1 MSAPESDYLGEYL
14 IDQMRPVAAALAA
27 CVAARDQAGA
37 AIILQR
43 RSWREL
49 QALAVILAECASP
62 HRLRSVCGTCEGCG
76 APLHPVD
83 GESRRHAAKGLC
95 WPCYRADRKP
105 PAVAACPDP
114 EPDETP
120 QTKREAR
127 MEDLAE
133 LLSWGRPLE
142 EAARRVGI
150 TERTALKYVAELR
163 EREEGDSVAA

>member
-1 MSAPESDYLGEYL
+1 MSELV
-14 IDQMRPVAAALAA
+14 IDAMRPVAADLAR

-62 HRLRSVCGTCEGCG
+62 HRLKTVCGACESCG

-83 GESRRHAAKGLC
+83 GESRKHAARGLC
-95 WPCYRADRKP
+95 WPCYRAERKP
-105 PAVAACPDP
+105 LAVAACPDP

-120 QTKREAR
+120 QTAREAR

-133 LLSWGRPLE
+133 LLSWGRPIR
-142 EAARRVGI
+142 EAAERVGV

-163 EREEGDSVAA
+163 EREEGESRAA